1 MSLPFTIHLHR
12 IAAVLPILALP
23 AVPSLGSAQAADV
36 IDPTASEILRTMS
49 GFLANAPGYLVD
61 VEVLEDEILLTGE
74 MIQYRRS
81 LQIAVRRPDRLRIEE
96 VGDRGRRRL
105 IYDGRTVTLVD
116 FTSGTYAVAD
126 APATLDEAL
135 DLFTDRYGLVMPG
148 SDFAFS
154 DPYTALTEEAVQG
167 VYLGVSE
174 AYDTPLHH
182 LAFRQEDL
190 DWQLWL
196 PEQVPLLPARLLL
209 VSKTD
214 EGYPRMA
221 VEMTNWRLAPYAPD
235 VLFTFSPPDDLLEIE
250 MLPVAAP

>member
-1 MSLPFTIHLHR
+1 MAVRFTAHLR
-12 IAAVLPILALP
+12 RLAAAVAILALP
-23 AVPSLGSAQAADV
+23 TVPSLSRAQAAGA
-36 IDPTASEILRTMS
+36 IDDAASEILRTMS

-61 VEVLEDEILLTGE
+61 VEVLEDEVLLTGE

-105 IYDGRTVTLVD
+105 IYDGKTVTLVD

-148 SDFAFS
+148 SDFAYS

-174 AYDTPLHH
+174 AYETPLHH

-196 PEQVPLLPARLLL
+196 PEKVPLLPARLLI

-214 EGYPRMA
+214 DGYPRMA

-250 MLPVAAP
+250 MIPVATP

>member
-1 MSLPFTIHLHR
+1 MPVRFTAHLHR
-12 IAAVLPILALP
+12 LAATVLILALP
-23 AVPSLGSAQAADV
+23 AIPSLGSAQSADV
-36 IDPTASEILRTMS
+36 IDPAASEILRTMS

-81 LQIAVRRPDRLRIEE
+81 LHIAVRRPDRLRIEE

-148 SDFAFS
+148 SDFAYS
-154 DPYTALTEEAVQG
+154 DPYTALTEDATQG

-182 LAFRQEDL
+182 VAFRQDDL

-196 PEQVPLLPARLLL
+196 PEKVPLLPARLLL

-250 MLPVAAP
+250 MLPVSTP

>member
-1 MSLPFTIHLHR
+1 MPLRFTTHLCR
-12 IAAVLPILALP
+12 LAATVLILALP
-23 AVPSLGSAQAADV
+23 TFTSPSSAQTPGAIDAA
-36 IDPTASEILRTMS
+36 ASEILRTMS

-116 FTSGTYAVAD
+116 FTSGTYAVTD

-135 DLFTDRYGLVMPG
+135 DLFIGRYGLVMPG
-148 SDFAFS
+148 SDFAYS
-154 DPYTALTEEAVQG
+154 DPYTALTEDAVQG

-196 PEQVPLLPARLLL
+196 PEKVPLLPARLLI

-214 EGYPRMA
+214 KGYPRMA
-221 VEMTNWRLAPYAPD
+221 VEMTNWRLAPYTPD
-235 VLFTFSPPDDLLEIE
+235 VLFTFSPPDYLLEIE
-250 MLPVAAP
+250 MLPVSTP

>member
-1 MSLPFTIHLHR
+1 MKTLRT
-12 IAAVLPILALP
+12 AALCFVVLVLGMP
-23 AVPSLGSAQAADV
+23 ALGSAQAAEV
-36 IDPTASEILRTMS
+36 IDPAASEILRTMS
-49 GFLANAPGYLVD
+49 GFLATAPGYLVD

-105 IYDGRTVTLVD
+105 IYDGQTVTLVD

-135 DLFTDRYGLVMPG
+135 DLFTGRYGLVLPG
-148 SDFAFS
+148 SDFAYS
-154 DPYTALTEEAVQG
+154 DPYAALTENAVQG

-174 AYDTPLHH
+174 AYDVPLHH
-182 LAFRQEDL
+182 LAFRQDDL

-196 PEQVPLLPARLLL
+196 PEKMPLLPARLLI
-209 VSKTD
+209 VSKAD
-214 EGYPRMA
+214 EGHPRMA
-221 VEMTNWRLAPYAPD
+221 VEMTNWRLAPYAPE
-235 VLFTFSPPDDLLEIE
+235 VLFTFNPPDGLLKIE

>member
-1 MSLPFTIHLHR
+1 MPARFTAHLRR

-23 AVPSLGSAQAADV
+23 AVPSLSGAQSADV

-148 SDFAFS
+148 SDFAYS
-154 DPYTALTEEAVQG
+154 DPYAALTEDAVQG
-167 VYLGVSE
+167 VYLGVSQ

-182 LAFRQEDL
+182 LAFRQDDL

-196 PEQVPLLPARLLL
+196 PEKVPLLPARLLL
-209 VSKTD
+209 VSRTD

-250 MLPVAAP
+250 MLPISTQ